1 MGMRMDANLTLS
13 AGSGANPLATALAIG
28 EGAVP
33 GSPGLNA
40 GETMLGKEFANLMRD
55 LLPGSERQALAAD
68 GLTASVTGLQ
78 TLTLGQQISVI
89 TSRLPQPDTPS
100 LVAFAK
106 MQGLD
111 DAAVQALF
119 GNLPHVAVGGTL
131 QDPKQPDGVQAPFGN
146 LPHVAVGGTLQDP
159 KQPDGAVTSD
169 GTEGQPMLSGLD
181 DNAKPNFVATDYSAA
196 SATPDP
202 LIAALASG
210 VLQKPVLPA
219 GRGPVVSLPPV
230 GGGGLRMIGAGP
242 SDSPQHQT
250 PSIDALNAI
259 LLASGVQVIS
269 SEILNGGER
278 MISPAQLGPSDT
290 PPLGPE
296 PNDAVVMGLK
306 LTWESITRNLAKT
319 TGQDVGVPWANVVAG
334 WVKSEDDASIGE
346 LDLQLN
352 PTCEQGTPADA
363 ANAASASV
371 GTDNARTSSA
381 AHPLRP
387 TLTLNSAP
395 AFGPTKDRSTEISEL
410 ADKLGQ
416 ALSERLQEQVARGD
430 WKLELRLKPAHLGKI
445 SVELGMNGGSLDA
458 LFKSDNALTRELLA
472 QSAPRLRES
481 LTHAGMAV
489 ANVWVNSNSQQQ
501 TGGNS
506 TPRFYKPEVS
516 EVTAPAE
523 GAKVTTIQLARTK
536 SKDGWDELA

>member
-111 DAAVQALF
+111 DAAVQAL
-119 GNLPHVAVGGTL
+119 
-131 QDPKQPDGVQAPFGN
+131 FGN

>member
-1 MGMRMDANLTLS
+1 
-13 AGSGANPLATALAIG
+13 
-28 EGAVP
+28 
-33 GSPGLNA
+33 
-40 GETMLGKEFANLMRD
+40 MLGKEFANLMRD

-269 SEILNGGER
+269 SQILNGGER

>member
-1 MGMRMDANLTLS
+1 
-13 AGSGANPLATALAIG
+13 
-28 EGAVP
+28 
-33 GSPGLNA
+33 
-40 GETMLGKEFANLMRD
+40 
-55 LLPGSERQALAAD
+55 
-68 GLTASVTGLQ
+68 
-78 TLTLGQQISVI
+78 
-89 TSRLPQPDTPS
+89 
-100 LVAFAK
+100 
-106 MQGLD
+106 
-111 DAAVQALF
+111 
-119 GNLPHVAVGGTL
+119 
-131 QDPKQPDGVQAPFGN
+131 
-146 LPHVAVGGTLQDP
+146 
-159 KQPDGAVTSD
+159 
-169 GTEGQPMLSGLD
+169 
-181 DNAKPNFVATDYSAA
+181 
-196 SATPDP
+196 
-202 LIAALASG
+202 
-210 VLQKPVLPA
+210 
-219 GRGPVVSLPPV
+219 
-230 GGGGLRMIGAGP
+230 
-242 SDSPQHQT
+242 
-250 PSIDALNAI
+250 
-259 LLASGVQVIS
+259 
-269 SEILNGGER
+269 
-278 MISPAQLGPSDT
+278 
-290 PPLGPE
+290 
-296 PNDAVVMGLK
+296 
-306 LTWESITRNLAKT
+306 
-319 TGQDVGVPWANVVAG
+319 VAG